1 MNELITIPK
10 DITKATIRGE
20 AVKIIDLVNNGEVDA
35 MRVHLQ
41 IKVYEEIIKS
51 LKSGIKDAVFD
62 AASSYVKDDQFP
74 AIVQISQTGDRID
87 YGADQEYS
95 DIKKALKRREEV
107 LKTAYH
113 QHKNGAVIIDNKTG
127 EVVPVCPAAKESEAI
142 VKLTF
147 RK

>member
-1 MNELITIPK
+1 MQLIEIPK
-10 DITKATIRGE
+10 DITKETIKSE
-20 AVKIIDLVNNGEVDA
+20 AAKIIDLVNNGDVDA

-41 IKVYEEIIKS
+41 IKVYEEIIKN
-51 LKSGIKDAVFD
+51 LKAGIRDAVFAEAD
-62 AASSYVKDDQFP
+62 KYIKDDEFP

-87 YGADQEYS
+87 YGADQEYR
-95 DIKKALKRREEV
+95 DIKAALKKREEL

-113 QHKNGAVIIDNKTG
+113 QHKLCVVTIDENTG
-127 EVVPVCPAAKESEAI
+127 EAIPVCPALKESEAI